1 MSTLLYRLGAFA
13 YRARWRVIAVWVVL
27 LAIVGGALALNPP
40 QMSTE
45 FRIDGTPAQEVLDQ
59 LDEEMPSAAG
69 AQATI
74 VFTAPEGERVDDPG
88 AVAAIAGAVTE
99 INDSD
104 IVVQPET
111 GSQQA
116 DPSTMTEDEAAAAQA
131 AADAFA
137 PAGDLEL
144 LPLMDGEAPV
154 AGVITSADGSIAM
167 LTVQLTDQ
175 VLDLPEGAADE
186 IVAAAETA
194 ESAGLTVLPSESL
207 TQTFESPIGSNE
219 IVGLV
224 VAAIVLILTLG
235 SLVVAGLPLITAII
249 GVGVGVGS
257 AYALSTLIPMTSIT
271 PVLALMIGLAVGI
284 DYALFLVN
292 RARRFVLDQGLSAR
306 EATARAVGTAGSAVF
321 FAGLTVIIAL
331 SGLSVVGVEF
341 LTIMALIAAGTVA
354 IAVTVAL
361 TLLPAIL
368 GLVGER
374 LVTAKQRRRAAE
386 ADTDEI
392 DRPGPATRWAT
403 GLVRH
408 KAWVTVAVVL
418 GLGVIAAPFASM
430 QLNLPSA
437 GTANQDT
444 VERQS
449 YDALTEGFGE
459 GFNAPLLV
467 VAESGEAYTPDD
479 VATLKAE
486 LLDLAGASA
495 VMPSGQ
501 SEDGTLLTLTV
512 VPDAGPNDET
522 TADLVTEIRDL
533 DLDGMSNLGSS
544 ELGVTGVTAIN
555 IDMSQVL
562 SDALIPYLAVIVALS
577 LIILLLVFRSI
588 FVPVTAT
595 LGFVLSILATLGATT
610 AVFQWGWAK
619 ELFGFDTPGPLLS
632 FLPIIIT
639 GILYGL
645 AMDYQVFLVSS
656 IRESH
661 VHGHP
666 GVRGVVHGYQLA
678 ARVVLAAAVIMVS
691 VFAGFIFAHDA
702 MIKQIGFALAIGILF
717 DAFVVRMTLI
727 PAVMAIAGEKA
738 WWLPRWLEKILPNL
752 DVEGDKLVQSLAA
765 TASRETSAGAEK
777 EISATGGRHRA

>member
-13 YRARWRVIAVWVVL
+13 YRARWRVIAIWVVL

-88 AVAAIAGAVTE
+88 AAAAIADAVTE

-104 IVVQPET
+104 IVVQPDTE
-111 GSQQA
+111 SQQA
-116 DPSTMTEDEAAAAQA
+116 DPSAMTEEEAAAAQA
-131 AADAFA
+131 AAEAFA

-154 AGVITSADGSIAM
+154 TGVITSADGSIAM

-194 ESAGLTVLPSESL
+194 ETAGLTVLPSESL

-224 VAAIVLILTLG
+224 VAAIVLLLTLG

-257 AYALSTLIPMTSIT
+257 AYALSSLIPMTSIT

-354 IAVTVAL
+354 IAVAVAL

-386 ADTDEI
+386 ANADEI

-408 KAWVTVAVVL
+408 KALVTVAVVL
-418 GLGVIAAPFASM
+418 GLGVIAVPFASM

-522 TADLVTEIRDL
+522 TADLVNKIRDL
-533 DLDGMSNLGSS
+533 DLDGVSNLGSS

-562 SDALIPYLAVIVALS
+562 SDALIPYLAVIVVLS
-577 LIILLLVFRSI
+577 LIILLLVFRSL

-656 IRESH
+656 MRESH

-666 GVRGVVHGYQLA
+666 GVKGVVHGYQLA

-752 DVEGDKLVQSLAA
+752 DVEGDKLVQSLAEA
-765 TASRETSAGAEK
+765 DGTGESAAPRK
-777 EISATGGRHRA
+777 GRHSIDA

>member
-1 MSTLLYRLGAFA
+1 MSTLLYRLGALA
-13 YRARWRVIAVWVVL
+13 YRTRGRVIAVWVLL
-27 LAIVGGALALNPP
+27 LALVGGALALNPP
-40 QMSTE
+40 QLSTE
-45 FRIDGTPAQEVLDQ
+45 FRIDGTPAQQVLDT

-69 AQATI
+69 AQASI
-74 VFTAPEGERVDDPG
+74 VFTAPEGERVDD
-88 AVAAIAGAVTE
+88 AEAASAIASAVSE
-99 INDSD
+99 ITTSD
-104 IVVQPET
+104 IVVAQET
-111 GSQQA
+111 EQT
-116 DPSTMTEDEAAAAQA
+116 DPATMSEEEAAAAQA
-131 AADAFA
+131 AAEAFA
-137 PAGDLEL
+137 PGGDLEL
-144 LPLMDGEAPV
+144 NPLLDGETPV
-154 AGVITSADGSIAM
+154 PGVITSSDGSIAM
-167 LTVQLTDQ
+167 LNIQLTDQ
-175 VLDLPEGAADE
+175 VLNLPEGAADE
-186 IVAAAETA
+186 LIEAAESA
-194 ESAGLTVLPSESL
+194 ESAGLSVLPSESL

-224 VAAIVLILTLG
+224 VAAIVLVLTLG
-235 SLVVAGLPLITAII
+235 SLVVAGLPLITALI
-249 GVGVGVGS
+249 GVGIGVGT
-257 AYALSTLIPMTSIT
+257 AYALSSIIPMTSVT

-321 FAGLTVIIAL
+321 FAGLTVIVAL

-354 IAVTVAL
+354 IAVAVAL

-374 LVTAKQRRRAAE
+374 LVTPKQRARAAE
-386 ADTDEI
+386 ADTDEL
-392 DRPGPATRWAT
+392 DTPAPATRWVT
-403 GLVRH
+403 GLVRR
-408 KAWVTVAVVL
+408 KALVTVAVVL
-418 GLGVIAAPFASM
+418 ALGVIAVPFASM

-437 GTANQDT
+437 ATANEDT

-449 YDALTEGFGE
+449 YDAVTEGFGE

-467 VAESGEAYTPDD
+467 VAESAQAYTPED
-479 VATLKAE
+479 VTTLKEE
-486 LLDLAGASA
+486 LLEVPGASA

-512 VPDAGPNDET
+512 VPDAGPNDEA
-522 TADLVTEIRDL
+522 TADLVTELRDL
-533 DLDGMSNLGSS
+533 DGTGDLGAT

-562 SDALIPYLAVIVALS
+562 SDALVPYLAVIVALS
-577 LIILLLVFRSI
+577 LLILLLVFRSL

-656 IRESH
+656 MRESH

-666 GVRGVVHGYQLA
+666 GVRGVRHGYQLA

-717 DAFVVRMTLI
+717 DAFIVRMTLI

-738 WWLPRWLEKILPNL
+738 WWLPRWLDRILPNL
-752 DVEGDKLVQSLAA
+752 DVEGDKLVRSLAA
-765 TASRETSAGAEK
+765 AEEGSGEAAK
-777 EISATGGRHRA
+777 HRADVRN